1 MESNIIDDTYIISEK
16 IGSGGTAKVFL
27 VKEKDSEEVNVAKVL
42 KEKNNDDFSKECFIN
57 EINILNF
64 LKRNIDN
71 TYIVKFINSGVG
83 QVKRIG
89 HPITKNRYLILGYE
103 ENGNLFDYVHF
114 PKSGFSEKHSKLIFF
129 KILKGLQEIHSK
141 NICHRDIK
149 LENILVDETYNPKI
163 CDFGFATLCKKKL
176 KRYLGTPGYK
186 SPQIV
191 NNIPYNGLK
200 NDIFSLGQTL
210 MTLVTGCTGY
220 LNDAE
225 DDNELYKYI
234 KFKKYDYWKIFENE
248 EFKLTEEFKELY
260 FDMLSYFEKKRPEIE
275 EILDGKWMK
284 EIKDLNESQIK
295 DLETEVIEEFKRREE
310 IIKEQKGSTV
320 EIEEEEEGSSE
331 LGTIIRGMED
341 NKNNFDYNSNPY
353 DIKKGKNF
361 DNFII
366 IKTNLH
372 PVTLMN
378 KLIKKLSDNYDNKCD
393 IVINENKLKFYISF
407 EREKIEEE
415 EITEKMEE
423 ELEKLDIN
431 DNEENKND
439 KKNEEEEEEE
449 EENDDI
455 NKIVEKNKIKVKL
468 FKNKDDEYLLSFIK
482 KEGGLEEFYNNIK
495 KITEQV
501 KRI

>member
-1 MESNIIDDTYIISEK
+1 
-16 IGSGGTAKVFL
+16 
-27 VKEKDSEEVNVAKVL
+27 
-42 KEKNNDDFSKECFIN
+42 
-57 EINILNF
+57 
-64 LKRNIDN
+64 
-71 TYIVKFINSGVG
+71 
-83 QVKRIG
+83 
-89 HPITKNRYLILGYE
+89 
-103 ENGNLFDYVHF
+103 
-114 PKSGFSEKHSKLIFF
+114 
-129 KILKGLQEIHSK
+129 
-141 NICHRDIK
+141 
-149 LENILVDETYNPKI
+149 
-163 CDFGFATLCKKKL
+163 
-176 KRYLGTPGYK
+176 
-186 SPQIV
+186 
-191 NNIPYNGLK
+191 
-200 NDIFSLGQTL
+200 
-210 MTLVTGCTGY
+210 
-220 LNDAE
+220 
-225 DDNELYKYI
+225 
-234 KFKKYDYWKIFENE
+234 
-248 EFKLTEEFKELY
+248 
-260 FDMLSYFEKKRPEIE
+260 
-275 EILDGKWMK
+275 MK
-284 EIKDLNESQIK
+284 EINDLNESQIK
-295 DLETEVIEEFKRREE
+295 DLETEIGEEFKRREE
-310 IIKEQKGSTV
+310 IIKKQKNSTI
-320 EIEEEEEGSSE
+320 EIEGKVSSE
-331 LGTIIRGMED
+331 LGTIRSMED

-353 DIKKGKNF
+353 DIKKGNNF

-449 EENDDI
+449 EEENED
-455 NKIVEKNKIKVKL
+455 NKIKEEKNKIKVKL

>member
-1 MESNIIDDTYIISEK
+1 MESNTIDDTYIISEK

-71 TYIVKFINSGVG
+71 TYIVKYINSGVG
-83 QVKRIG
+83 QVKRVG

-114 PKSGFSEKHSKLIFF
+114 PESGFSEKHSKLIFF

-220 LNDAE
+220 LKDAE
-225 DDNELYKYI
+225 NDNELYKFI
-234 KFKKYDYWKIFENE
+234 KYKLDSYWTILEKGGIKKVSL
-248 EFKLTEEFKELY
+248 EFQKLY
-260 FDMLSYFEKKRPEIE
+260 FDMLSYFEIERPKID
-275 EILDGKWMK
+275 EILNSDWMK
-284 EIKDLNESQIK
+284 EIKDLNENQMN
-295 DLETEVIEEFKRREE
+295 DLENEVKSEFKRRKA
-310 IIKEQKGSTV
+310 IITQK
-320 EIEEEEEGSSE
+320 
-331 LGTIIRGMED
+331 
-341 NKNNFDYNSNPY
+341 
-353 DIKKGKNF
+353 
-361 DNFII
+361 
-366 IKTNLH
+366 
-372 PVTLMN
+372 
-378 KLIKKLSDNYDNKCD
+378 KKLPK
-393 IVINENKLKFYISF
+393 
-407 EREKIEEE
+407 
-415 EITEKMEE
+415 
-423 ELEKLDIN
+423 
-431 DNEENKND
+431 
-439 KKNEEEEEEE
+439 
-449 EENDDI
+449 
-455 NKIVEKNKIKVKL
+455 
-468 FKNKDDEYLLSFIK
+468 
-482 KEGGLEEFYNNIK
+482 
-495 KITEQV
+495 
-501 KRI
+501 